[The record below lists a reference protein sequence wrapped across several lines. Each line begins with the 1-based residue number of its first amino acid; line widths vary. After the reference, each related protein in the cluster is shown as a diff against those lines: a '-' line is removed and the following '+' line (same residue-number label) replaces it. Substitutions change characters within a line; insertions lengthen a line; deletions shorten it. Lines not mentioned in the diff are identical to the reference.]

1 MKILAILFGVHNPED
16 KKVYVQTRYY
26 DLSSVGYFYKNTVK
40 ETFKF
45 VIRESLPTL
54 DKGTRHSVQ
63 HEEYYCH
70 ILVSSSD
77 QIAAYIFCDQDY
89 PRRLAYAA
97 LQESMDIFKKNVGD
111 NWKKFAKD
119 ENIPVSSIEDVLKKY
134 QDPSKVDK
142 LSQAQK
148 NVDETKIILHDNI
161 KKLLERQGDLDTLV
175 AKSNDLSKGAKV
187 FYKNTKKINKSCC
200 NIF

>member
-1 MKILAILFGVHNPED
+1 MKIIAILIGVQSPLD
-16 KKVYVQTRYY
+16 KNVYVQTRYY
-26 DLSSVGYFYKNTVK
+26 DLSSIGYFYKNSVK

-63 HEEYYCH
+63 HEEYFCH
-70 ILVSSSD
+70 ILVSTED
-77 QIAAYIFCDQDY
+77 NKAAYLFCDQDY
-89 PRRLAYAA
+89 PRRLAFAA
-97 LQESMDIFKKNVGD
+97 LNESLALFEKTVGD
-111 NWKKFAKD
+111 NWKKYQKD
-119 ENIPVSSIEDVLKKY
+119 ENIPVDGIEDIIKNY

-142 LSQAQK
+142 LSMAQK
-148 NVDETKIILHDNI
+148 NVDDTKVILHENI

-175 AKSNDLSKGAKV
+175 AKSNDLSKGAKA
-187 FYKNTKKINKSCC
+187 FYKTSKKVNKSCC